1 MAHEILVE
9 PYVAI
14 EGVDL
19 SDHVRAC
26 SLPMTTRDAVDA
38 TVGTDTAK
46 SFLLTRPTGT
56 WQVRLAADFDA
67 GAVDAVLRPT
77 VPPAAFERE
86 ALHCRVRRNG
96 REPVGADNLEYRFAA
111 VMPGYAGF
119 DEVDLDALLEVT
131 LNFQITPPQT
141 AFVAVWGPM
150 PTGPG
155 SAPDTP
161 VLSSPGQTPGAGGT
175 PGVPGRDVGLGT
187 ALDFDWT
194 FREGPSH
201 SPRRTQLTP
210 AAIRAVQVRYRV
222 NGAGDYFY
230 WVGGAE
236 FSADPSR
243 VGAESVHYQPDG
255 GWGVLRAGQTGTNG
269 TDVRFAGNAWNGNVG
284 DDQEWQVR
292 TFDADLFASEWSN
305 VIEISAS

>member
-26 SLPMTTRDAVDA
+26 SLPMATRDAVDA
-38 TVGTDTAK
+38 TVGTDEAK
-46 SFLLTRPTGT
+46 TFLLTRPTGT

-86 ALHCRVRRNG
+86 ALHCQVRRNG

-141 AFVAVWGPM
+141 AFIAAWGPM

-155 SAPDTP
+155 SAPATP
-161 VLSSPGQTPGAGGT
+161 VLDSPGATDGGGGT
-175 PGVPGRDVGLGT
+175 AGVQGRDVGLGT
-187 ALDFDWT
+187 DLDFTWN

-201 SPRRTQLTP
+201 FPRRTV
-210 AAIRAVQVRYRV
+210 AAAVRAVQVRYRV
-222 NGAGDYFY
+222 NGAGGYHY

-236 FSADPSR
+236 FSSDASR

-255 GWGVLRAGQTGTNG
+255 GWAAFPNAGQTGTSG
-269 TDVRFAGNAWNGNVG
+269 LGVRFAANAWNGNVG